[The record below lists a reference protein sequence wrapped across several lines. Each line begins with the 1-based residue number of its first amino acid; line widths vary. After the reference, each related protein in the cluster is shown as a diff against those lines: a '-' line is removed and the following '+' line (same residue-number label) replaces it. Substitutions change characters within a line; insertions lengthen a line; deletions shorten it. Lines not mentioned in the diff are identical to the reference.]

1 MSYTV
6 LHFINLD
13 HKVFSISIQFLLM
26 FQGRKNGSIKIWG
39 EAGKDR
45 DEFSWLLC
53 TNRQA
58 HEQEKLMLTQ
68 IIAGDSLLQLGKK
81 VHDVRALC
89 CIPQYCGCPMS
100 KENPLKSTNGIC
112 KVIST

>member
-1 MSYTV
+1 
-6 LHFINLD
+6 
-13 HKVFSISIQFLLM
+13 M

-112 KVIST
+112 KVISIYYYTFQSWFDMVALDRHGMLAA